1 MKKVLI
7 SLAMLLGLVA
17 CQNDFQSVDV
27 DVNGEAALTL
37 TVGLPADATRAA
49 GVNSAEGALTNI
61 NLDEYDIRFILEV
74 YDAAGNLAK
83 ERITNYEDDAT
94 TTVFDLRLVPG
105 REYNF
110 VAWADFVKEDV
121 EGDYH
126 YITTDGLTNV
136 EVNAATW
143 NAMDESRDAYT
154 GVKNIKEF
162 KSTSAINFE
171 LKRPFAKL
179 RVVTTD
185 IKELYGDLLPEDVT
199 VKYNTKLFTAYN
211 ALSTEATVAEF
222 PTTKVVKLS
231 EKAYSNETPKSTGVM
246 TLFADYML
254 AETEASPIQFTMDV
268 VDNKGVAI
276 PTIVFNT
283 AIPIQRNYLTTITGP
298 ILTDSN
304 NITVTINDAFDN
316 EHNIED
322 EPYYVEIWDGKS
334 TSEPKHN
341 GTTIADATEIYIEK
355 GSELAWLA
363 DAVNGVTRADA
374 MTFKNKTVKLM
385 YDVDLG
391 NNEWTPIGTQ
401 GYTAQ
406 FSGIFDGQG
415 HKIVNLKVNNVEAAG
430 LFGGMC
436 GGAVKNL
443 TIDGVELNTN
453 HYAGAVVAWSESGS
467 DVVDIVNCH
476 VKNAKITVTPEVVDG
491 KWDNG
496 DKAGAIVGFAHAT
509 IVDNCSAE
517 NVEVVAFRDVAALV
531 GYAQK
536 GSVKNSSVKNA
547 TVVADHT
554 HDYKENGKATAGVFV
569 GRFGNT
575 TPEMSGNTEENVKVI
590 VKVNSTEE
598 LANAVAAGHK
608 DIKLGK
614 VEGAYEIPFFE
625 DRSISFEG
633 IEDGVVLNQPS
644 ATHANKYYTGSEIY
658 FKNVTID
665 GTQYGGGVTTY
676 HGFVG
681 ALVETYDN
689 CRFTDYF
696 MFAADDVTV
705 NDCEFIC
712 QPGQYFWTG
721 LANEVEFNRCKFYG
735 VERALHLCAPL
746 AGEDRVVTLNNCEF
760 TATELNKT
768 AIEVDAKMGPYTLN
782 INNTTATGFK
792 VSETTGESLFNIKS
806 EPEKVTIYVNGLKW
820 SKDGYTDEN
829 GNESFQ
835 ATTTEDFTAAIAE
848 IPAGET
854 GTISLYAGEYTF
866 PASKLHEGITVNC
879 AEGTVFTG
887 SSSLNANGAT
897 IIGAAFE
904 NEGGTAATGTVNGT
918 YKDCVFDGSNGLR
931 WCYAGETAIFE
942 NCVFS
947 GDVYG
952 AHFDGGANDV
962 IFRNCTFSGFNAFGG
977 AITQLTLDKCTFVA
991 NGRSGYN
998 GVNLW
1003 GSTKLIGCE
1012 FTFDGSVTEWVDV
1025 CASGN
1030 SYEVEG
1036 CTINGEPFKLNDLG
1050 IYGDCDVTYNGAYY
1064 AYASTAANLAKY
1076 VNEAKGDIEVFVTG
1090 DIAGDATLQ
1099 QKPNVGVT
1107 ITGNGKNYNGAIVI
1121 DGKTAGYDSAS
1132 MTIKGLNFSADT
1144 LSDDAFI
1151 NLGKEGNNNTR
1162 YTRNVRVEGCTFS
1175 STGEVIVAVKSYTGG
1190 DKYVSIIDCTVNEG
1204 VHSLAQLTNVE
1215 EGLKFEGCV
1224 VAAKNGVNL
1233 NNTPTFEMN
1242 DCSFDVKG
1250 YAIRVGVNGEVNAN
1264 TKNFEVAN
1272 STLKS
1277 ACAESDDAVIVFRT
1291 SATKSVLTLENTT
1304 LDGTVKISGATENTT
1319 INGTY

>member
-110 VAWADFVKEDV
+110 VAWADFVKEDQT
-121 EGDYH
+121 GDYH
-126 YITTDGLTNV
+126 YTTTDGLTNV

-143 NAMDESRDAYT
+143 TAMDESRDAYT

-185 IKELYGDLLPEDVT
+185 IKELYGDLLPEDVI

-374 MTFKNKTVKLM
+374 MTFKNKTVKLE

-391 NNEWTPIGTQ
+391 NNEWTPIAATGSFEGT
-401 GYTAQ
+401 
-406 FSGIFDGQG
+406 FDGNE
-415 HKIVNLKVNNVEAAG
+415 KTISNLFVSEDGTASAG
-430 LFGGMC
+430 LFANCLGTIKNVNVK
-436 GGAVKNL
+436 GAK
-443 TIDGVELNTN
+443 IYGHYKAGVIVGNATCTN
-453 HYAGAVVAWSESGS
+453 IENCHVDGAVVVSTPYEKDNA
-467 DVVDIVNCH
+467 NH
-476 VKNAKITVTPEVVDG
+476 VGGIAGYLVADG
-491 KWDNG
+491 G
-496 DKAGAIVGFAHAT
+496 DAYIK
-509 IVDNCSAE
+509 DC
-517 NVEVVAFRDVAALV
+517 
-531 GYAQK
+531 
-536 GSVKNSSVKNA
+536 SVKNA
-547 TVVADHT
+547 EISAYRDVAGITGTANKAVVVTGNTVENVTIISDQT
-554 HDYKENGKATAGVFV
+554 VEYVKETYDGNAGEIV
-569 GRFGNT
+569 GRYVSTTNATIDNNT
-575 TPEMSGNTEENVKVI
+575 VGKDVKVI
-590 VKVNSTEE
+590 RKVNSNEE
-598 LANAVAAGHK
+598 LSAAIADAKRGDVITLKGTMTAPSNVNGLVFEGLEGAVLNNITTQGYYNDVTFRNLTLEKSNEGYQGFQHSSNLRYEGCTLNGVFFLYATSVFEKCTFNVVGDAYNVWTYGSTNAVFNKCTFNCDGKAALIYNENHNGSEVTFNNCVFDSK
-608 DIKLGK
+608 GN
-614 VEGAYEIPFFE
+614 
-625 DRSISFEG
+625 SFEG
-633 IEDGVVLNQPS
+633 K
-644 ATHANKYYTGSEIY
+644 A
-658 FKNVTID
+658 
-665 GTQYGGGVTTY
+665 
-676 HGFVG
+676 
-681 ALVETYDN
+681 
-689 CRFTDYF
+689 
-696 MFAADDVTV
+696 
-705 NDCEFIC
+705 
-712 QPGQYFWTG
+712 
-721 LANEVEFNRCKFYG
+721 
-735 VERALHLCAPL
+735 
-746 AGEDRVVTLNNCEF
+746 
-760 TATELNKT
+760 
-768 AIEVDAKMGPYTLN
+768 AIEIDSSLLTGDKEYVVN
-782 INNTTATGFK
+782 INNCTVNGFAEGS
-792 VSETTGESLFNIKS
+792 VSNDKLFNPKKG
-806 EPEKVTIYVNGLKW
+806 EKATIYVNGLKW

-835 ATTTEDFTAAIAE
+835 ATTNEDFTAAIAE

-904 NEGGTAATGTVNGT
+904 NESGRAASGTIEGTF
-918 YKDCVFDGSNGLR
+918 K
-931 WCYAGETAIFE
+931 
-942 NCVFS
+942 NCVF
-947 GDVYG
+947 
-952 AHFDGGANDV
+952 GGADGLRYCYASDECVFVDCYFKENGNGEGYVFHVDSKA
-962 IFRNCTFSGFNAFGG
+962 TG
-977 AITQLTLDKCTFVA
+977 AINPEITFI
-991 NGRSGYN
+991 R
-998 GVNLW
+998 
-1003 GSTKLIGCE
+1003 C
-1012 FTFDGSVTEWVDV
+1012 TFDGRKVAIGGAVENVIMEDCKLINGSFFNVYNHATITGTEFDTSIRPLGGHVTYTNCTYKGANLQFSDLKTYSGYDCLVTVDDKDYAVVSAAANFTKFVEEAERDIHVYMMAHIFDEVTILQKANVDV
-1025 CASGN
+1025 FVAGN
-1030 SYEVEG
+1030 SKTLRNLHIHGNARHDGAETLTIDNVHFSAFSDRDLIYADKTGSVERYAHNITIQNCSFEG
-1036 CTINGEPFKLNDLG
+1036 DDNVVVVGMRLRQAYNVTIKDCTTKKLHSLGQITSVDGLTVDNVTINGL
-1050 IYGDCDVTYNGAYY
+1050 
-1064 AYASTAANLAKY
+1064 
-1076 VNEAKGDIEVFVTG
+1076 TG
-1090 DIAGDATLQ
+1090 
-1099 QKPNVGVT
+1099 
-1107 ITGNGKNYNGAIVI
+1107 
-1121 DGKTAGYDSAS
+1121 
-1132 MTIKGLNFSADT
+1132 
-1144 LSDDAFI
+1144 I
-1151 NLGKEGNNNTR
+1151 NLLTSCK
-1162 YTRNVRVEGCTFS
+1162 NVNIKN
-1175 STGEVIVAVKSYTGG
+1175 STINATEADG
-1190 DKYVSIIDCTVNEG
+1190 
-1204 VHSLAQLTNVE
+1204 
-1215 EGLKFEGCV
+1215 F
-1224 VAAKNGVNL
+1224 
-1233 NNTPTFEMN
+1233 
-1242 DCSFDVKG
+1242 
-1250 YAIRVGVNGEVNAN
+1250 AIRMDAGNAN
-1264 TKNFEVAN
+1264 TVNVEN
-1272 STLKS
+1272 STFT
-1277 ACAESDDAVIVFRT
+1277 AYEPIVFR
-1291 SATKSVLTLENTT
+1291 SASANFKFNLVGKNTLNKGGDYHIVVKSGVCPTL
-1304 LDGTVKISGATENTT
+1304 SGAEGLD
-1319 INGTY
+1319 IKLP

>member
-110 VAWADFVKEDV
+110 VAWADFVKEDQT
-121 EGDYH
+121 GDYH
-126 YITTDGLTNV
+126 YNTADGLTNV
-136 EVNAATW
+136 EVNTATW
-143 NAMDESRDAYT
+143 KAMDESRDAYT

-199 VKYNTKLFTAYN
+199 VTYNTKLFTAYN

-254 AETEASPIQFTMDV
+254 ADVEASPIQFTMDV

-276 PTIVFNT
+276 PQIVFNT

-341 GTTIADATEIYIEK
+341 GTTIQDATEIYIEK

-363 DAVNGVTRADA
+363 DAVNGVTRANA

-391 NNEWTPIGTQ
+391 NNEWTPIAATGSFEGT
-401 GYTAQ
+401 
-406 FSGIFDGQG
+406 FDGNE
-415 HKIVNLKVNNVEAAG
+415 KTISNLFVSEDGTASAG
-430 LFGGMC
+430 LFADCLGTIKNVNVK
-436 GGAVKNL
+436 GAK
-443 TIDGVELNTN
+443 IYGHYKAGVIVGDATCTN
-453 HYAGAVVAWSESGS
+453 IENCHVDGAVVVSTPYEKDNANHVGGIAGYLVA
-467 DVVDIVNCH
+467 DGGDAYIKNC
-476 VKNAKITVTPEVVDG
+476 
-491 KWDNG
+491 
-496 DKAGAIVGFAHAT
+496 
-509 IVDNCSAE
+509 
-517 NVEVVAFRDVAALV
+517 
-531 GYAQK
+531 
-536 GSVKNSSVKNA
+536 SVKNA
-547 TVVADHT
+547 EISAYRDVAGITGTANKAVVVTGNTVENVTIISDQT
-554 HDYKENGKATAGVFV
+554 VEYVKETYDGNAGEIV
-569 GRFGNT
+569 GRYVSTTNATIDNNT
-575 TPEMSGNTEENVKVI
+575 VGEGVKVI
-590 VKVNSTEE
+590 RKVNSNEE
-598 LANAVAAGHK
+598 LSAAIADAKSGDVITLGKGTMTAPSNVNGLVFEGLEGAVLNNITTQGYYTDVTFRNLTLEKSNENYQGFQHSSNLRYEGCTLNGVFFLYATSVFEKCTFNVVGDAYNVWTYGSTNAVFNK
-608 DIKLGK
+608 CTFNCDGK
-614 VEGAYEIPFFE
+614 SALIYNENHNGSEVTFNNCVFDSKGN
-625 DRSISFEG
+625 SFEG
-633 IEDGVVLNQPS
+633 K
-644 ATHANKYYTGSEIY
+644 A
-658 FKNVTID
+658 
-665 GTQYGGGVTTY
+665 
-676 HGFVG
+676 
-681 ALVETYDN
+681 
-689 CRFTDYF
+689 
-696 MFAADDVTV
+696 
-705 NDCEFIC
+705 
-712 QPGQYFWTG
+712 
-721 LANEVEFNRCKFYG
+721 
-735 VERALHLCAPL
+735 
-746 AGEDRVVTLNNCEF
+746 
-760 TATELNKT
+760 
-768 AIEVDAKMGPYTLN
+768 AIEIDSSLLKGDKEYVVN
-782 INNTTATGFK
+782 INNCTVNGFAEGS
-792 VSETTGESLFNIKS
+792 VSNDKLFNPKKG
-806 EPEKVTIYVNGLKW
+806 EKATIYVNGLKW
-820 SKDGYTDEN
+820 SNGGYTDED
-829 GNESFQ
+829 GKESFQ
-835 ATTTEDFTAAIAE
+835 ATTNEDFEAAIAE
-848 IPAGET
+848 ISADET

-887 SSSLNANGAT
+887 SSQLNANGAT

-904 NEGGTAATGTVNGT
+904 NKGGTAATGTVNGT

-931 WCYAGETAIFE
+931 WCYAGETVVFE

-952 AHFDGGANDV
+952 VHFDGGANDV

-998 GVNLW
+998 GANLW
-1003 GSTKLIGCE
+1003 GSTKLIDCE

-1030 SYEVEG
+1030 SYEIEC

-1107 ITGNGKNYNGAIVI
+1107 ITGNDKNYNGAIVI
-1121 DGKTAGYDSAS
+1121 DGKTAGYNTAS

-1162 YTRNVRVEGCTFS
+1162 YTRNVTVEGCTFS
-1175 STGEVIVAVKSYTGG
+1175 STGEAIVAVKSYTGG

-1233 NNTPTFEMN
+1233 NNTPTFEMK

-1277 ACAESDDAVIVFRT
+1277 ACAESGDAVIVFRT